1 MILYHGSLEIVEV
14 PEIRMP
20 DRTLDYGSGFY
31 TTTSFEQAETWV
43 KRKMRDKNA
52 DKGYVNIYDFDEQG
66 ANELWQ
72 LIFHTP
78 SDEWIDFVM
87 ANRTRKG
94 FTHDYDLVYGPVA
107 NDRVYLAFALYEGAI
122 IGKEE
127 LIKRLKTYK
136 LVDQYLFHTEA
147 SLRFLSYKEA
157 KEVIL

>member
-1 MILYHGSLEIVEV
+1 MIL
-14 PEIRMP
+14 
-20 DRTLDYGSGFY
+20 TNK
-31 TTTSFEQAETWV
+31 EQT
-43 KRKMRDKNA
+43 NF
-52 DKGYVNIYDFDEQG
+52 GNSSS
-66 ANELWQ
+66 
-72 LIFHTP
+72 HTP

-147 SLRFLSYKEA
+147 SLRFLNYMEA

>member
-1 MILYHGSLEIVEV
+1 MKLYHGSLEVVKV

-43 KRKMRDKNA
+43 RRKMRDKNT
-52 DKGYVNIYDFDEQG
+52 DKGFVNIYDFDEQG
-66 ANELWQ
+66 VNELRQ
-72 LIFHTP
+72 LIFHTL

-122 IGKEE
+122 IGKED

-147 SLRFLSYKEA
+147 SLRFLNYMEA

>member
-43 KRKMRDKNA
+43 KRKMMDKNA
-52 DKGYVNIYDFDEQG
+52 DKGYVNVYDFDEQG
-66 ANELWQ
+66 ANELRQ

-78 SDEWIDFVM
+78 SDEWVDFVM
-87 ANRTRKG
+87 ANRTQKG

-147 SLRFLSYKEA
+147 SLRFLNYKEA

>member
-66 ANELWQ
+66 VNGLRQ

-94 FTHDYDLVYGPVA
+94 FTHDYDLVFGHME